1 MKTNNLVTWIAF
13 SMALIAPDVFAQQSG
28 VTIYGAIDTMV
39 RHTDNEITN
48 GTVGDKTKMEEG
60 VLQGPRLGF
69 KGQEDLGSGTS
80 AVFQL
85 EMGFG
90 ANDGVADQQ
99 GQLFGR
105 QAFVG
110 LKNTSLGEIDV
121 GRQYGVALETMANYD
136 PLGMGN
142 LPENAWQLYL
152 VGIRFDNSLKYTNTW
167 GPFNAEV
174 QYSFGSQSGS
184 TSIGSTSGLGLGYS
198 SDPFNIGVFAQQS
211 TDANSNK
218 VTITGI
224 GAKLKLEQTSVFMNY
239 FNAKRDAGFVTA
251 VSNSGGALSNTSQ
264 LNNVG
269 NSLQRKDDVV
279 TVGVLY
285 QAAPNMAYTLGYMAD
300 SVKNESSSGNSG
312 KISTVYAVA
321 DYSFSKRTSI
331 YVDVDYTKVSGG
343 EIDNGQLTNT
353 VMQFVGAGLGGATSR
368 TGVAVGL
375 RTKF

>member
-105 QAFVG
+105 QAFIG
-110 LKNTSLGEIDV
+110 LKNTSLGEIDA
-121 GRQYGVALETMANYD
+121 GRQYGVALDTMANYD

-167 GPFNAEV
+167 GPFNAEL
-174 QYSFGSQSGS
+174 QYSFGGQAGS
-184 TSIGSTSGLGLGYS
+184 TSLGSTRGFALGYS
-198 SDPFNIGVFAQQS
+198 NAPFNIGTFVQQS
-211 TDANSNK
+211 IDANANK
-218 VTITGI
+218 VTIAGLGT
-224 GAKLKLEQTSVFMNY
+224 KLTLEQTSLFLNY
-239 FNAKRDAGFVTA
+239 FNAKRDAGFATA
-251 VSNSGGALSNTSQ
+251 VSNSGGALANTSQ

-269 NSLQRKDDVV
+269 NSLQRMDEVV
-279 TVGVLY
+279 TVGAVY

-300 SVKNESSSGNSG
+300 SVKNESSAGNSG
-312 KISTVYAVA
+312 KIATVYAVA
-321 DYSFSKRTSI
+321 DYSLSKRTGI
-331 YVDVDYTKVSGG
+331 YFDVDYTKVRGG
-343 EIDNGQLTNT
+343 EIDNGQFTNT

-368 TGVAVGL
+368 TGIAVGF